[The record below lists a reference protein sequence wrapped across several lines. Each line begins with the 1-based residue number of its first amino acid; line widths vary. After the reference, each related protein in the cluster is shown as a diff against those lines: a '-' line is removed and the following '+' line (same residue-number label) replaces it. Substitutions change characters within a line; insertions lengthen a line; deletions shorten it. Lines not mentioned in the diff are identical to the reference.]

1 MTQEALLVK
10 DAVNGD
16 MNSFKNLM
24 DMYYPLI
31 LTFIM
36 KMNVSKEDSE
46 DITQEVFIKLYNNL
60 YKYNEKW
67 KFSTWIFKIA
77 VNTYKNFRK
86 KKRSIKETTDTDLV
100 YDKSYNQDEF
110 IENIHQKET
119 IKKMLSS
126 LNPDVHMAVELHY
139 IYDFSFKEIG
149 RIIKTSPE
157 AVGMK
162 IYRARNSL
170 RKKYLDRSV
179 DLWNA
184 VTMKI
189 LSVNF

>member
-1 MTQEALLVK
+1 MFKENDMTQEALLVK

-126 LNPDVHMAVELHY
+126 LNPDVHMSVELHY

-179 DLWNA
+179 DL
-184 VTMKI
+184 
-189 LSVNF
+189 